1 MSYPDVKKN
10 KLNRKV
16 NKISRVTD
24 ARFYYTILRL
34 GVFSMLRRLSNIIR
48 VVLQEMEHPY
58 INTVPVEETLEDL
71 MLENHTKNLK
81 SAPCTN
87 HARKQL

>member
-1 MSYPDVKKN
+1 
-10 KLNRKV
+10 
-16 NKISRVTD
+16 
-24 ARFYYTILRL
+24 
-34 GVFSMLRRLSNIIR
+34 MLRILSNIIR
-48 VVLQEMEHPY
+48 IVLQEMEHPY